1 MSEKICF
8 LCEES
13 IESNQSRIMH
23 TECRQVHRKCED
35 AHRKGKGQV
44 KLSVSKSASAK
55 GYAPFKPPFKY
66 DADGQCI
73 FDSAGNMI
81 VDVRGW
87 GFLTGKGAKAYKQ
100 EKAMNIQ
107 DGIGRRIAQ
116 IMNEDVGA

>member
-1 MSEKICF
+1 MGTEANCIICGKF
-8 LCEES
+8 HPGRE
-13 IESNQSRIMH
+13 
-23 TECRQVHRKCED
+23 CED
-35 AHRKGKGQV
+35 NA
-44 KLSVSKSASAK
+44 VSKSASVR

-100 EKAMNIQ
+100 EKAMKIQ

-116 IMNEDVGA
+116 IMNEDAGA